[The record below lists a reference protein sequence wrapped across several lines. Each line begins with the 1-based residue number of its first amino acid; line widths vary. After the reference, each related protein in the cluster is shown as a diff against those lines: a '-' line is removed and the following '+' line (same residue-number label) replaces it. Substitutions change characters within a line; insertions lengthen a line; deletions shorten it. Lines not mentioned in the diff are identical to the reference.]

1 VSGSGTGERGA
12 FVAAAWPAASPVE
25 FEEGHLLGGP
35 EERLDGVVSLGVS
48 GADLL
53 TADWPGL
60 DASIAHRIASEAS
73 TYRYFLLLLTCT
85 FRPQGARV
93 LEANL
98 SMQLSAG
105 SADEKDS
112 EDGNEKVPIFW
123 SVQPQKVGYTAQ
135 RQVGLH
141 FAPDLKLLGI
151 GSPVSADATS
161 AFPAQ
166 VNTVIGTGQL
176 QSTAE
181 WFFFGRPGNRLEGD
195 YPLAAIVRAATG
207 QALRARLRLGIEA
220 RVGLRTVSHEARLP
234 EGTASLFWS
243 A

>member
-1 VSGSGTGERGA
+1 MSGAGTGEPMA
-12 FVAAAWPAASPVE
+12 FVAVAWPAASPVE
-25 FEEGHLLGGP
+25 FEQAHLLGGP
-35 EERLDGVVSLGVS
+35 EERFDGVVSLGVS

-53 TADWPGL
+53 TPDWPGL
-60 DASIAHRIASEAS
+60 DASVAHRITSQAA
-73 TYRYFLLLLTCT
+73 TYHYFLLLLTCT

-98 SMQLSAG
+98 SMRLSTTSAG
-105 SADEKDS
+105 ERDS
-112 EDGNEKVPIFW
+112 EKVPVFW
-123 SVQPQKVGYTAQ
+123 SVQPQKEGYTAQ

-141 FAPDLKLLGI
+141 IAPDLKLLGI

-195 YPLAAIVRAATG
+195 YPLAAIVRAAPG
-207 QALRARLRLGIEA
+207 QALRAQLRLGIEA
-220 RVGLRTVSHEARLP
+220 RAGLRTVSHEARLP
-234 EGTASLFWS
+234 EGTASLSWS